1 MTDRV
6 IVEGLSVARVLY
18 DFINREVLPGT
29 GVPEA
34 GLWIRLDRIVHD
46 LAPRNRA
53 LLAKRDALQA
63 QIDAW
68 HRVRKGKPFDLAAY
82 RTFLGTI
89 GYLVQERD
97 DFTVDTENVD
107 DEIARIA
114 GPQLVVPIRRA
125 CFCWTAMGDIGISGL
140 LRRKWRR

>member
-1 MTDRV
+1 GCGGVREMERVRGRARRSTERMTDRV
-6 IVEGLSVARVLY
+6 IVERLSVARVLY

-68 HRVRKGKPFDLAAY
+68 HRARKGNLS
-82 RTFLGTI
+82 T
-89 GYLVQERD
+89 
-97 DFTVDTENVD
+97 
-107 DEIARIA
+107 
-114 GPQLVVPIRRA
+114 
-125 CFCWTAMGDIGISGL
+125 
-140 LRRKWRR
+140 LRRTGLFS

>member
-6 IVEGLSVARVLY
+6 VVEGLSVARVLY

-34 GLWIRLDRIVHD
+34 GLWIQLDRIVHD

-63 QIDAW
+63 QINEW
-68 HRVRKGKPFDLAAY
+68 HRAHKGKPFDLAAY
-82 RTFLGTI
+82 RAFLGTI

-97 DFTVDTENVD
+97 DFTVTTENVD

-114 GPQLVVPIRRA
+114 GPQLVVPMTNARYA
-125 CFCWTAMGDIGISGL
+125 
-140 LRRKWRR
+140 